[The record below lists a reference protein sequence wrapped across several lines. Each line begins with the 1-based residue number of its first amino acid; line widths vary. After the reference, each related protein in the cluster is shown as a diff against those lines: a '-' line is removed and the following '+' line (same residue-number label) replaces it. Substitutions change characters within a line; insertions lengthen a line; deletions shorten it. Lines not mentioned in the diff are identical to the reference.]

1 MSPRPFRVPDE
12 ASADRADKLL
22 AARFPEVSRA
32 FVRRAIEAGKVTRAD
47 GSPLEPKS
55 KLAPGD
61 ELLVDLSAEPVPA
74 LRPVAIPLAILY
86 EDEDLVVVDK
96 AAGRVVHPGDGT
108 GEDTLV
114 HALLHHCG
122 ADGLSPVGAPDRPG
136 IVHRLDKETSGVI
149 VAAKTE
155 AAHHDLASQ
164 FAERETGK
172 EYLALV
178 TGVPASTSG
187 TVNVPIGR
195 HPTVRV
201 KMTALEKGKPAR
213 TDWEVTETFGDAA
226 ALLRCRIHTGRTHQI
241 RVHLAFLGHPIA
253 GDATYGYK
261 PARSSAPP
269 APRVLLHARSLTF
282 NHPKTKKSLTCEAP
296 LPQDFQDHLKTL
308 REKERPQPQK

>member
-1 MSPRPFRVPDE
+1 MFPRPFRVPYE
-12 ASADRADKLL
+12 ASPGRADKLL
-22 AARFPEVSRA
+22 AIWFPEVSRA
-32 FVRRAIEAGKVTRAD
+32 FVRRAIETRKVTRAN

-61 ELLVDLSAEPVPA
+61 ELLVDLTPEPVPV
-74 LRPVAIPLAILY
+74 LRPVPIPLAVLY

-96 AAGRVVHPGDGT
+96 AAGQVVHPGDAT

-122 ADGLSPVGAPDRPG
+122 PDGLSSVGAPDRPG

-155 AAHHDLASQ
+155 AAHHALAAQ

-178 TGVPASTSG
+178 TGVPGSTSG

-213 TDWEVTETFGDAA
+213 TDWEVTELFGQSA
-226 ALLRCRIHTGRTHQI
+226 ALLRCLIHTGRTHQI
-241 RVHLAFLGHPIA
+241 RVHLAFAGHPIA
-253 GDATYGYK
+253 GDSTYGYK
-261 PARSSAPP
+261 TGRSSAPLP
-269 APRVLLHARSLTF
+269 PRILLHARRLTF
-282 NHPKTKKSLTCEAP
+282 AHPKTEKPLTFEASLP
-296 LPQDFQDHLKTL
+296 RDFQDYLKTL
-308 REKERPQPQK
+308 REK